1 MERSAAPYHWR
12 ALVALVSRLPQGPL
26 SRAAGRLA
34 DIRLARPLRR
44 PVLTA
49 FAKMAGLDVSE
60 AELPLADYPTLD
72 AFFVRRL
79 KPGLRP
85 MPDDPGVVVSP
96 VDGQLAELGQI
107 EDGRLLQVKG
117 VRYSVADLL
126 DDPAEAA
133 HYRDGLYITIYLS
146 PRDYHRIHA
155 PCSGSLDWA
164 RHVPGRVFPVNPPAV
179 ALVPDLFARNERLI
193 CALDGTAGRLAVVAV
208 AAFNVGRIAAE
219 FDPSWNGPRGG
230 VTNRR
235 GVEAASR
242 RYDPPIEIARCDEL
256 MAFHLG
262 STIVMLIERGTARLR
277 PDLQP
282 GAPVR
287 LAQPLAIRCANCG
300 SPRYEGG

>member
-1 MERSAAPYHWR
+1 MERTVAPYHWR

-34 DIRLARPLRR
+34 DIRLPRPLRR
-44 PVLTA
+44 PILAV
-49 FAKMAGLDVSE
+49 FARIFGLDVSE
-60 AELPLADYPTLD
+60 AELPLAEYPTLD

-117 VRYSVADLL
+117 IRYSVVDLL
-126 DDPAEAA
+126 DDPGEAA
-133 HYRDGLYITIYLS
+133 RYRGGLYVTIYLR
-146 PRDYHRIHA
+146 PKDYHRIHA
-155 PCSGSLDWA
+155 PCSGRLDWA
-164 RHVPGRVFPVNPPAV
+164 RHVPGRVFPVNPPSV

-193 CALDGTAGRLAVVAV
+193 CAVDSTAGRLAVVAV
-208 AAFNVGRIAAE
+208 AAFNVGRISSE

-235 GVEAASR
+235 GVEAATR
-242 RYDPPIEIARCDEL
+242 HYDPPIEIARCDEL

-262 STIVMLIERGTARLR
+262 STIVMLIEKDTVQLR

-287 LAQPLAIRCANCG
+287 LGQPLALSSAG
-300 SPRYEGG
+300 LTT

>member
-1 MERSAAPYHWR
+1 MKRSAAPYHWR
-12 ALVALVSRLPQGPL
+12 ALVALMSRLPQGPL

-34 DIRLARPLRR
+34 DIRLPRPLRR
-44 PVLTA
+44 PVLGA
-49 FAKMAGLDVSE
+49 FAGMAGLDVSE
-60 AELPLADYPTLD
+60 AEFPLADYPSLD

-117 VRYSVADLL
+117 IRYSVVDLL
-126 DDPAEAA
+126 DDPEEAA
-133 HYRDGLYITIYLS
+133 RYRGGLYVTIYLR
-146 PRDYHRIHA
+146 PRDYHHIHA
-155 PCSGSLDWA
+155 PCSGRLDWA
-164 RHVPGRVFPVNPPAV
+164 RHVPGRIFPVNPPAV

-193 CALDGTAGRLAVVAV
+193 CAVDGPVGRLAVVAV
-208 AAFNVGRIAAE
+208 AAFNVGRISSE

-230 VTNRR
+230 VTNRH
-235 GVEAASR
+235 GIEAATR
-242 RYDPPIEIARCDEL
+242 RYDPPIEIDRCDEL

-262 STIVMLIERGTARLR
+262 STTVMLIEKGTARLR
-277 PDLQP
+277 SDLQP

-287 LAQPLAIRCANCG
+287 LAQPLAIRCANC
-300 SPRYEGG
+300 SQ

>member
-1 MERSAAPYHWR
+1 MERTAAPYHWR

-34 DIRLARPLRR
+34 DIRLPGPLRR
-44 PVLTA
+44 SVLSA
-49 FAKMAGLDVSE
+49 FARMAGLDVSE

-85 MPDDPGVVVSP
+85 MPDDPDVVVSP

-117 VRYSVADLL
+117 IRYSVVDLL
-126 DDPAEAA
+126 DDPGEAA
-133 HYRDGLYITIYLS
+133 RYQGGLYVTIYLS

-155 PCSGSLDWA
+155 PCSG
-164 RHVPGRVFPVNPPAV
+164 
-179 ALVPDLFARNERLI
+179 RL
-193 CALDGTAGRLAVVAV
+193 TAGRLAVVAV
-208 AAFNVGRIAAE
+208 AAFNVGRISSE

-235 GVEAASR
+235 GVEAATR
-242 RYDPPIEIARCDEL
+242 RYDPPIKIARCDEL
-256 MAFHLG
+256 MVFHLG
-262 STIVMLIERGTARLR
+262 STIVMLIEKGTAQLK
-277 PDLQP
+277 PDLQS

-287 LAQPLAIRCANCG
+287 LGQPLAKP
-300 SPRYEGG
+300 SVESE

>member
-1 MERSAAPYHWR
+1 MSRASTPFHWR

-44 PVLTA
+44 PLLAA
-49 FAKMAGLDVSE
+49 FARVTGLDVSE
-60 AELPLADYPTLD
+60 AELPLVDYPSLD

-96 VDGQLAELGQI
+96 VDGRLAELGRI

-117 VRYSVADLL
+117 IHYSVVDLL
-126 DDPAEAA
+126 DDAGEGARF
-133 HYRDGLYITIYLS
+133 RDGFFVTIYLG
-146 PRDYHRIHA
+146 PRDYHRIHT
-155 PCSGSLDWA
+155 PCSGRLDWA
-164 RHVPGRVFPVNPPAV
+164 RHVPGRVFPVSPPAA

-193 CALDGTAGRLAVVAV
+193 CAVDGTAGRIAVVAV
-208 AAFNVGRIAAE
+208 AAFNVGRISSE

-235 GVEAASR
+235 GVEATAR
-242 RYDPPIEIARCDEL
+242 RYDPPIEVARGDEL
-256 MAFHLG
+256 MAFQLG
-262 STIVMLIERGTARLR
+262 STIVMLIENGAARLR
-277 PDLQP
+277 ADLQR

-287 LAQPLAIRCANCG
+287 LGQPLADPIIT
-300 SPRYEGG
+300 SK